1 MSLWWRDERQRHLH
15 SQTKRRERQRKQ
27 KKRPGSD
34 SGRRPGGGEAAKEDA
49 IHDAFGMPQNRLRR
63 PEEGGGG
70 GGKEATYLSTSP
82 RSSISPW
89 RSSGPRGRLGLRETR
104 VRAGRGSRQLGRRF
118 LTAFSTD

>member
-63 PEEGGGG
+63 PEEGGEG
-70 GGKEATYLSTSP
+70 AARRRLTSRP
-82 RSSISPW
+82 HHVRRSLH
-89 RSSGPRGRLGLRETR
+89 GD
-104 VRAGRGSRQLGRRF
+104 RAGPEGVLVYGRRGF
-118 LTAFSTD
+118 ELVGGRDSWVDAF